1 MAQQAAIDQ
10 QLEQTPHPPREDMIS
25 CVGALEAA
33 LLPCLPARELQ
44 AIDRSPHQSHQ
55 IDVERHARDFME
67 AAKKLQLYFTSLQR
81 EDQPTK
87 TEILRKDIA
96 MMEEELKTKNEII
109 KKQEKLIQGW
119 RNELKDQLNKHK
131 TELKRV

>member
-55 IDVERHARDFME
+55 SNFPFFSKPTVYSWTTSIHCSFR
-67 AAKKLQLYFTSLQR
+67 LINPLYASL
-81 EDQPTK
+81 
-87 TEILRKDIA
+87 
-96 MMEEELKTKNEII
+96 
-109 KKQEKLIQGW
+109 
-119 RNELKDQLNKHK
+119 
-131 TELKRV
+131 